1 MAGWRY
7 LAQRLTGSGAGEFLD
22 FELPLSNVEITRELS
37 GPSRLTA
44 TITPEIGRLRGAD
57 GRLILEEWGS
67 AIFPEADD
75 QIRGGFI
82 LVHSE
87 MRGPEWRVDCIGYAG
102 YPQGMPYTE
111 SIFFVEADPMDIA
124 RHIWSHLQAQPGG
137 NLAVVLDETKS
148 PVRIGERLEQVEFD
162 TQAGPVSFEA
172 GPYKLAWYQT
182 DDLGKNFDDLAAETP
197 FEYDEEHSW
206 AANGSTQIDHRI
218 RLYYPRKGRRRGDLR
233 FAVGENIHV
242 VPTLERDG
250 DDYANEVLALGAG
263 EGRDML
269 RASVAAP
276 DGRLRRVAVVTDK
289 SARSERA
296 ARDVAAI
303 ELAGRQGLDDI
314 RELVVS
320 DHPHAPLG
328 TFDTGDDILVVG
340 DLGWT
345 DVEMW
350 VRVLSISMRP
360 ERPFE
365 ARVGVARVDAVTAT
379 S

>member
-7 LAQRLTGSGAGEFLD
+7 LAQRLTGTGAGEFLD
-22 FELPLSNVEITRELS
+22 FALPLSNVQISRELS

-44 TITPEIGRLRGAD
+44 TITPEIGRMRGDD
-57 GRLILEEWGS
+57 GRLLLEEWGS
-67 AIFPEADD
+67 AVFPETEG

-82 LVHSE
+82 VVHSE
-87 MRGPEWRVDCIGYAG
+87 MQGEQWQLDCIGYAG

-124 RHIWSHLQAQPGG
+124 RHIWDHLQAQRGG
-137 NLAVVLDETKS
+137 NLAVVVDSIKS
-148 PVRIGERLEQVEFD
+148 PVRIGERLEQAEFD

-172 GPYKLAWYQT
+172 GPYKLTWYQT
-182 DDLGKNFDDLAAETP
+182 DDLGKNFDDLAKQTP
-197 FEYDEEHSW
+197 FEYDEEHAW
-206 AANGSTQIDHRI
+206 AADGSTQIDHRI
-218 RLYYPRKGRRRGDLR
+218 RLFYPRKGRRRDDLR
-233 FAVGENIHV
+233 FAIGENIQV
-242 VPTLERDG
+242 IPTLERDG
-250 DDYANEVLALGAG
+250 DEYANEVLALGAG
-263 EGRDML
+263 EGRDMI
-269 RASVAAP
+269 RAQAANP

-296 ARDVAAI
+296 ARDVAGV
-303 ELAGRQGLDDI
+303 ELAARQVLDDI
-314 RELVVS
+314 REVVVS

-328 TFDTGDDILVVG
+328 SFDTGDDILIQG

-345 DVEMW
+345 DVMLW
-350 VRVLSISMRP
+350 VRVLSITMSP
-360 ERPFE
+360 ERPYQ